1 MSTAMGLHGIPDDI
15 LELILL
21 HLDSP
26 ICLVRASST
35 CKRWRHIVAGTV
47 FLQRFRS
54 LHEPPVVCSYRNNRL
69 VKSRPDYEPSP
80 SKSPATIDSRYLSLD
95 FLPVNFKGCWN
106 IRDSRGSVLLLDR
119 EYIRE
124 AYSRDTDMFVCEPLT
139 RRCQLIPRLMASPAE
154 YRTEA
159 FLLRGAEDID
169 MSNFRIFYMYQ
180 PTGIAGIFTSK
191 TGSWRRL
198 SIYVHGM
205 HHLGFAAGS
214 TYWYNTNW
222 ISTVYALDHNTA
234 EYSSFLLMLPD
245 VGNNVD
251 EPFFNICSRL
261 GVTTGRDGKAR
272 ILFLGADDNL
282 KIFIATNKGSHGGSE
297 CVVEKSIQL
306 SPSMLG
312 VHQNCSIVS
321 VETVCTVQ
329 IFVSRGSTE
338 PPAWFSLDI
347 ETKELQPMTNT
358 SRSTGFPIKLP
369 WPPTMHACT
378 VHS

>member
-21 HLDSP
+21 RLDSP
-26 ICLVRASST
+26 ICLVRASSS

-69 VKSRPDYEPSP
+69 VESRPDFEPSP

-119 EYIRE
+119 EHIRE

-139 RRCQLIPRLMASPAE
+139 RRCQLIPRLTASPAE

-180 PTGIAGIFTSK
+180 PAGIAGIFTSK

-198 SIYVHGM
+198 SIYAQGM

-222 ISTVYALDHNTA
+222 IS
-234 EYSSFLLMLPD
+234 
-245 VGNNVD
+245 
-251 EPFFNICSRL
+251 RL

-272 ILFLGADDNL
+272 ILFLGAGDNL

-321 VETVCTVQ
+321 VETICTVQ
-329 IFVSRGSTE
+329 IFVSRGSTD